1 MNKVD
6 TTPAEAH
13 STLFSVAATL
23 VSALESY
30 GIDYRP
36 VLAEAGLDPDAVYNP
51 SERISTLQYKRLW
64 EIALRESNDPC
75 FGLTCAAYMQPSSLH
90 GLGLSWIASHTLKE
104 GLERVIRFQKI
115 LATESMVALRE
126 TDDGYCIY
134 DTISEQEDPFGFPAA
149 AYDSFVAIVFRICT
163 IMMGPDIRP
172 LRVCLEHPAP
182 ACAERFTEFFGIPVE
197 FSATRNSIEFP
208 RNIAEQASASANPE
222 LTRINDQVVIDYL
235 DQFNK
240 DDIVTKTRTYII
252 DHLPSGIPR
261 QAAIARDLNMSLRS
275 FQRKLSDSG
284 TSYSEVLQQVRHDMA
299 CHYLQS
305 PNYQVL
311 QVAYVLGFSDPSNFS
326 RAFKRWTGLTPN
338 QYRQNRLENQ
348 LARHNQS
355 LA

>member
-1 MNKVD
+1 MDKARP
-6 TTPAEAH
+6 TSTETH
-13 STLFSVAATL
+13 STLVSVAATL
-23 VSALESY
+23 VSAIESY

-36 VLAEAGLDPDAVYNP
+36 VLVEAGLDPDAVYKP
-51 SERISTLQYKRLW
+51 SERISSLQFKKLW
-64 EIALRESNDPC
+64 EIALRESGDPC
-75 FGLTCAAYMQPSSLH
+75 FGLTCATYIQPSSLH

-115 LATESMVALRE
+115 LATESRLALRE

-134 DTISEQEDPFGFPAA
+134 DTISQKDDPFGFPSAV
-149 AYDSFVAIVFRICT
+149 YDSFVAIVFRTCT

-172 LRVCLEHPAP
+172 SRVCVEHAAP

-197 FSATRNSIEFP
+197 FSATENSIEFS

-235 DQFNK
+235 NQFDR
-240 DDIVTKTRTYII
+240 DDIVTRTRTYII
-252 DHLPSGIPR
+252 DHLPSGVPR
-261 QAAIARDLNMSLRS
+261 QTDIARDLNMSLRS
-275 FQRKLSDSG
+275 FQRKLSEAG
-284 TSYSEVLQQVRHDMA
+284 TSYSDVLQQVRHDMA

-326 RAFKRWTGLTPN
+326 RAFRRWTGLTPN
-338 QYRQNRLENQ
+338 QYRQEN
-348 LARHNQS
+348 LDK
-355 LA
+355 